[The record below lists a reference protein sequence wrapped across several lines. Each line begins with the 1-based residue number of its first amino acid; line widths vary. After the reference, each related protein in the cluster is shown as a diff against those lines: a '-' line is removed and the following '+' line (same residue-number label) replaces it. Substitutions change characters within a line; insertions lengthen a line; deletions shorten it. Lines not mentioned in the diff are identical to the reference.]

1 MRIKFVD
8 EAGVEFLD
16 GISYY
21 EKQKPGLGSRFKAEV
36 EHTLLWLIEHDEA
49 CRLRPGG
56 YRRLNLR
63 IFPYYIPY
71 VVRGSTLWILAVAH
85 AHRDPEYWI
94 QREKKAR

>member
-1 MRIKFVD
+1 MRIRFVD

-21 EKQKPGLGSRFKAEV
+21 EKQQPGLGRRFKAEV
-36 EHTLLWLIEHDEA
+36 EQILLSLIEHTDA

-63 IFPYYIPY
+63 IFPYYVPY
-71 VVRGSTLWILAVAH
+71 
-85 AHRDPEYWI
+85 
-94 QREKKAR
+94 